1 MTSKMMT
8 VDRYAARCVN
18 LVLLV
23 TRIAVPG
30 ARSAPRDTG
39 SQPRGSAGM
48 SRGGAPWMA
57 AILMM
62 TAHAA
67 SAQQPP
73 RPNETPR
80 AVTLT
85 LAEYNRLID
94 LAGRPTPAP
103 TTAPVAAVLASSD
116 LRVRVDRDTARG
128 VFTVNGDALRSGV
141 SRVNLIS
148 GATLIDASAAGRP
161 LPLVADGA
169 AHTALIPGPGPFSL
183 TLEWGAPLTF
193 RPGRAAFVLPVPKS
207 GTARATFDIPGD
219 QADVRLSSGLV
230 TRRTAAD
237 GRTIVEATLDPG
249 SSVEVSWSMRDSAPT
264 AAARE
269 LRTLSE
275 VMTLVTLGDSDV
287 RMVALIDLTVL
298 QGELRTVGVRLP
310 TGYELTGVSGS
321 SLENSEPTDE
331 GLTLTIANPA
341 ARSHQ
346 FLISLERPHDGGSF
360 NLDTGFVAVRDVQRE
375 RGEVAIEGVGTL
387 ELDAPEREP
396 LHRIDVRELNRAL
409 QSLARLPLLSAFRYQ
424 RAAGANPTLAFDVK
438 RFADAGVLAAV
449 ADRAVATT
457 LVTSEGRALTEVIL
471 TVQNRAQ
478 PFLKVSLPQG
488 ATMVSVDVA
497 GQPAKPVLGTDG
509 TRVPLLRPGFRPN
522 GPYQVSYVYLHAGTP
537 FDKKGDI
544 EMTLPRM
551 DMPVGIVEWEVF
563 APERYSMKSIGG
575 NAIETSMMRVSD
587 GSGRGDSSRSFSGPP
602 AGMTEKIVELG
613 VPGQISGVVRDQ
625 SGGLLPGVT
634 IEVTS
639 DALTE
644 RARTAVSDG
653 NGRFV
658 FMNLPAGRMS
668 VAATLPGFST
678 ARHDFIFDRRPREL
692 IIELTVGSVTETITV
707 SAERPVVDTQNA
719 MRQTIISNDADEP
732 RRRAEPP
739 PIVPPSQNVVELQRR
754 ASGVLPVRV
763 DIPRAGTSHQFV
775 KPLVVDQETTV
786 KLRYKR
792 R

>member
-1 MTSKMMT
+1 MTSRTMT
-8 VDRYAARCVN
+8 LTAM
-18 LVLLV
+18 LVL
-23 TRIAVPG
+23 A
-30 ARSAPRDTG
+30 
-39 SQPRGSAGM
+39 
-48 SRGGAPWMA
+48 
-57 AILMM
+57 
-62 TAHAA
+62 AHAA
-67 SAQQPP
+67 FAQQPP
-73 RPNETPR
+73 RPNDTPR

-94 LAGRPTPAP
+94 LAARPPQAQ
-103 TTAPVAAVLASSD
+103 TTAPVAAVVASSD
-116 LRVRVDRDTARG
+116 LRVRVDRDNARG

-148 GATLIDASAAGRP
+148 GATLIDASAGGRP

-169 AHTALIPGPGPFSL
+169 AHTALIPGPGAFSL

-193 RPGRAAFVLPVPKS
+193 RPGRAAFVLPVPQS
-207 GTARATFDIPGD
+207 GTARATFDLPGD
-219 QADVRLSSGLV
+219 QADVRLSSGLI

-249 SSVEVSWSMRDSAPT
+249 SAVEVSWSMRDSAPAT
-264 AAARE
+264 AARE
-269 LRTLSE
+269 LRTLSD

-298 QGELRTVGVRLP
+298 QGELRTLGVRLP

-321 SLENSEPTDE
+321 SLENTEPTDE

-360 NLDTGFVAVRDVQRE
+360 SLDTGFVAVRDVQRE
-375 RGEVAIEGVGTL
+375 RGEIAIEGVGTL
-387 ELDAPEREP
+387 ELNAAEREP

-471 TVQNRAQ
+471 TIQNRAQ

-522 GPYQVSYVYLHAGTP
+522 GPYQVSFVYLHAGTP

-551 DMPVGIVEWEVF
+551 DMPVGIVEWELF

-575 NAIETSMMRVSD
+575 NAIERSIMRVSD
-587 GSGRGDSSRSFSGPP
+587 RSDRRDSARGYAAAASAVIEHSVYNG
-602 AGMTEKIVELG
+602 A
-613 VPGQISGVVRDQ
+613 PGQIGGIVKDSSGAV
-625 SGGLLPGVT
+625 LPGVT

-639 DALTE
+639 PALAE
-644 RARTAVSDG
+644 RVRTTVTDS
-653 NGRFV
+653 NGRFA
-658 FMNLPAGRMS
+658 FSTLPSGLIS
-668 VAATLPGFST
+668 VTATLTGFT
-678 ARHDFIFDRRPREL
+678 TVRRDFTFDQRPFEFT
-692 IIELTVGSVTETITV
+692 IELRVGSLEETITV
-707 SAERPVVDTQNA
+707 TAEKPMVDTQSSTQR
-719 MRQTIISNDADEP
+719 MVFSTDSDEP
-732 RRRAEPP
+732 RRPRSEPA

-786 KLRYKR
+786 RLRYKR

>member
-1 MTSKMMT
+1 MTSKMMM
-8 VDRYAARCVN
+8 
-18 LVLLV
+18 L
-23 TRIAVPG
+23 
-30 ARSAPRDTG
+30 
-39 SQPRGSAGM
+39 
-48 SRGGAPWMA
+48 A
-57 AILMM
+57 AIVL
-62 TAHAA
+62 TAAHAA
-67 SAQQPP
+67 AQQPP
-73 RPNETPR
+73 RPNDTPR

-94 LAGRPTPAP
+94 LASRPPQTPAA
-103 TTAPVAAVLASSD
+103 APVAAVVASAD
-116 LRVRVDRDTARG
+116 LRVRVDRDSARG
-128 VFTVNGDALRSGV
+128 VFTIIGDVLRNGV
-141 SRVNLIS
+141 SRVNLMS

-193 RPGRAAFVLPVPKS
+193 RPGRAAFVLPVPQS
-207 GTARATFDIPGD
+207 GTARATFDLPGD

-230 TRRTAAD
+230 TRRTATD

-249 SSVEVSWSMRDSAPT
+249 SSVDVSWSMRDSAPT

-287 RMVALIDLTVL
+287 RMVALLDVTVL
-298 QGELRTVGVRLP
+298 QGELRTLGVRLP

-321 SLENSEPTDE
+321 SLENSEPSDD

-341 ARSHQ
+341 ARNHQ

-360 NLDTGFVAVRDVQRE
+360 SVETGFVAVRDVQRE
-375 RGEVAIEGVGTL
+375 RGEVAIEGGGTL
-387 ELDAPEREP
+387 ELEAAEREP
-396 LHRIDVRELNRAL
+396 MHRIDVRELNRAL

-424 RAAGANPTLAFDVK
+424 RAAGANPALTVAVK

-497 GQPAKPVLGTDG
+497 GQPAKPVLGTGG
-509 TRVPLLRPGFRPN
+509 TRVPLLRPGFRPT
-522 GPYQVSYVYLHAGTP
+522 GPYQVSFVYLHAGTP

-551 DMPVGIVEWEVF
+551 DMPVGIVQWELF

-575 NAIETSMMRVSD
+575 NAIETHVSLVNE
-587 GSGRGDSSRSFSGPP
+587 GRTHSGPSVSEQTLSIG
-602 AGMTEKIVELG
+602 AS
-613 VPGQISGVVRDQ
+613 GQISGIARDT
-625 SGGLLPGVT
+625 SGTVLPGVT
-634 IEVTS
+634 IEVSTP
-639 DALTE
+639 ALAE
-644 RARTAVSDG
+644 RVRTTVTDG
-653 NGRFV
+653 NGRFT
-658 FMNLPAGRMS
+658 FTNLPPGRVS

-678 ARHDFIFDRRPREL
+678 ARHDFVFDQRPREL
-692 IIELTVGSVTETITV
+692 SIEMRVGSATETVIVTG
-707 SAERPVVDTQNA
+707 STPVLDVQRSRRMNT
-719 MRQTIISNDADEP
+719 DADEQ
-732 RRRAEPP
+732 RNVNAEAS
-739 PIVPPSQNVVELQRR
+739 IVAPSVNVVELQRR
-754 ASGVLPVRV
+754 TTGVLPVRIDV
-763 DIPRAGTSHQFV
+763 PRAGTSHQFV

>member
-1 MTSKMMT
+1 MTSKLMT
-8 VDRYAARCVN
+8 
-18 LVLLV
+18 L
-23 TRIAVPG
+23 
-30 ARSAPRDTG
+30 
-39 SQPRGSAGM
+39 
-48 SRGGAPWMA
+48 A
-57 AILMM
+57 AILLMAAH
-62 TAHAA
+62 TAA
-67 SAQQPP
+67 AQQPP

-94 LAGRPTPAP
+94 LAGRPTQAP
-103 TTAPVAAVLASSD
+103 TTAPVAAVLASSE

-141 SRVNLIS
+141 SRVNLLS

-264 AAARE
+264 AAVRE

-457 LVTSEGRALTEVIL
+457 LVTGEGRALTEVIL

-497 GQPAKPVLGTDG
+497 GQAAKPVLGTDG

-575 NAIETSMMRVSD
+575 NAIETSMMRVSE
-587 GSGRGDSSRSFSGPP
+587 GSGRGDSSRGFSGSPV
-602 AGMTEKIVELG
+602 GMTEKIVELG
-613 VPGQISGVVRDQ
+613 VAGQISGVVRDQ
-625 SGGLLPGVT
+625 SGVVLPGVT

-692 IIELTVGSVTETITV
+692 TIELTVGSVTETITV

-732 RRRAEPP
+732 RRRAEPA

>member
-1 MTSKMMT
+1 MTSRT
-8 VDRYAARCVN
+8 
-18 LVLLV
+18 LTL
-23 TRIAVPG
+23 T
-30 ARSAPRDTG
+30 
-39 SQPRGSAGM
+39 
-48 SRGGAPWMA
+48 
-57 AILMM
+57 AILL
-62 TAHAA
+62 TAAAAA

-94 LAGRPTPAP
+94 LAARPPQAQ

-116 LRVRVDRDTARG
+116 LRVRVERDTARG
-128 VFTVNGDALRSGV
+128 VFTVTGDALRSGV

-148 GATLIDASAAGRP
+148 GATLIDASAGGQP

-169 AHTALIPGPGPFSL
+169 AHTALIPGPGSFSL

-193 RPGRAAFVLPVPKS
+193 RPGRAAFVLPVPQS
-207 GTARATFDIPGD
+207 GTARATFDLPGD

-249 SSVEVSWSMRDSAPT
+249 SSVEVSWSMRDSAPAT
-264 AAARE
+264 AARE

-298 QGELRTVGVRLP
+298 QGELRTLGVRLP

-360 NLDTGFVAVRDVQRE
+360 SLDTGFVAVRDVQRE
-375 RGEVAIEGVGTL
+375 RGEIAIEGVGTL
-387 ELDAPEREP
+387 ELNAPEREP

-409 QSLARLPLLSAFRYQ
+409 QSLARLPLLSAFRYL

-478 PFLKVSLPQG
+478 PYLKVSLPQG

-522 GPYQVSYVYLHAGTP
+522 GPYPVSFVYLHAGTP
-537 FDKKGDI
+537 FDRKGDI
-544 EMTLPRM
+544 DITLPRM

-563 APERYSMKSIGG
+563 APERYAMKAIGG
-575 NAIETSMMRVSD
+575 NAIDMKRLRANGLD
-587 GSGRGDSSRSFSGPP
+587 IGRDTIFERPG
-602 AGMTEKIVELG
+602 VEGG
-613 VPGQISGVVRDQ
+613 VPGGVVGGVG
-625 SGGLLPGVT
+625 GGLPSAAPASVDTIDINQAGLLRGVARDPSGAVLPGVT
-634 IEVTS
+634 VQVAS
-639 DALTE
+639 AGGV
-644 RARTAVSDG
+644 RTAVTDG
-653 NGRFV
+653 NGRFAV
-658 FMNLPAGRMS
+658 TGIPSGQTRVTASLH
-668 VAATLPGFST
+668 GFTTVRST
-678 ARHDFIFDRRPREL
+678 FNYDQRPREMDVVL
-692 IIELTVGSVTETITV
+692 RIGGLEETITV
-707 SAERPVVDTQNA
+707 SG
-719 MRQTIISNDADEP
+719 
-732 RRRAEPP
+732 EPP
-739 PIVPPSQNVVELQRR
+739 LINTQSATREMVLRNDDLELRRSARVEPNAPQTVAPSQNVIDLQRR
-754 ASGVLPVRV
+754 AAGVLPVRIDV
-763 DIPRAGTSHQFV
+763 PRAGTSHQFV

-786 KLRYKR
+786 KMRYR
-792 R
+792 RK

>member
-1 MTSKMMT
+1 MTSKMMMLT
-8 VDRYAARCVN
+8 
-18 LVLLV
+18 
-23 TRIAVPG
+23 
-30 ARSAPRDTG
+30 
-39 SQPRGSAGM
+39 
-48 SRGGAPWMA
+48 
-57 AILMM
+57 AILVM
-62 TAHAA
+62 AVQAVF
-67 SAQQPP
+67 AQQPP

-94 LAGRPTPAP
+94 LASRPPQAT

-141 SRVNLIS
+141 SRVALIS

-161 LPLVADGA
+161 LPLVADGG

-207 GTARATFDIPGD
+207 GTARATFDVPGD
-219 QADVRLSSGLV
+219 QADVRVSSGLI
-230 TRRTAAD
+230 TRRTPID

-287 RMVALIDLTVL
+287 RMAALLDVTVL
-298 QGELRTVGVRLP
+298 QGELRTLGVRLP
-310 TGYELTGVSGS
+310 SGYELTGVAGS

-331 GLTLTIANPA
+331 GLTLTIANPT

-360 NLDTGFVAVRDVQRE
+360 SLDTGFVAVRDVQRE

-424 RAAGANPTLAFDVK
+424 RAAGANPTLALDVK

-457 LVTSEGRALTEVIL
+457 LVTGEGRALTEVIL

-509 TRVPLLRPGFRPN
+509 TRVPLLRPGFRPS

-563 APERYSMKSIGG
+563 APERYAMKSIGG
-575 NAIETSMMRVSD
+575 NAIDTSTLRASD
-587 GSGRGDSSRSFSGPP
+587 GRNRRHSDRELSSGLSGRV
-602 AGMTEKIVELG
+602 IELVIDGG
-613 VPGQISGVVRDQ
+613 VAGQISGVAKDP
-625 SGGLLPGVT
+625 SGAVLPGVT
-634 IEVTS
+634 IQVTS
-639 DALTE
+639 PALTE
-644 RARTAVSDG
+644 GVRTTVTNRS
-653 NGRFV
+653 GRFV
-658 FMNLPAGRMS
+658 FMNVPSGQVSLL
-668 VAATLPGFST
+668 ATLPGFST
-678 ARHDFIFDRRPREL
+678 ARHDFFFDRRPREL
-692 IIELTVGSVTETITV
+692 TIEMRVGALEETVTV
-707 SAERPVVDTQNA
+707 SAEQPSVDTQSA
-719 MRQTIISNDADEP
+719 ARRTVLANDPAAP
-732 RRRAEPP
+732 QRRSD

-754 ASGVLPVRV
+754 TTGVLPVRIDV
-763 DIPRAGTSHQFV
+763 PRAGTSHQFV

>member
-1 MTSKMMT
+1 MTSKILT
-8 VDRYAARCVN
+8 V
-18 LVLLV
+18 
-23 TRIAVPG
+23 T
-30 ARSAPRDTG
+30 
-39 SQPRGSAGM
+39 
-48 SRGGAPWMA
+48 
-57 AILMM
+57 AILL
-62 TAHAA
+62 TAAHAA

-94 LAGRPTPAP
+94 LAARPPQPP
-103 TTAPVAAVLASSD
+103 TVAPVAAVVASAD
-116 LRVRVDRDTARG
+116 MRVRVERDTARG
-128 VFTVNGDALRSGV
+128 VFTVTGDALRSGV
-141 SRVNLIS
+141 SRVIVIS
-148 GATLIDASAAGRP
+148 GATLIDATAAGRP

-169 AHTALIPGPGPFSL
+169 AHTALIPGPGPFSVS
-183 TLEWGAPLTF
+183 LEWGAPLTF
-193 RPGRAAFVLPVPKS
+193 RPGRAAFVLPVPQA
-207 GTARATFDIPGD
+207 GTARATFDVPGD

-230 TRRTAAD
+230 TRRTTAD
-237 GRTIVEATLDPG
+237 GRTIVDATLDPG

-287 RMVALIDLTVL
+287 RIVALIDLTVL
-298 QGELRTVGVRLP
+298 QGELRTLGVRLP

-321 SLENSEPTDE
+321 SLENSEPSED
-331 GLTLTIANPA
+331 GLTLTIASPA

-346 FLISLERPHDGGSF
+346 FLISLERPHAGGSF
-360 NLDTGFVAVRDVQRE
+360 SLETGFVAVRDVQRE
-375 RGEVAIEGVGTL
+375 RGEIAIEGVGTL
-387 ELDAPEREP
+387 ELEAQEREP
-396 LHRIDVRELNRAL
+396 MHRIDVRELNRAL
-409 QSLARLPLLSAFRYQ
+409 QLLARLPLLAGFRYQ
-424 RAAGANPTLAFDVK
+424 RAAGANPTLAFGVK

-497 GQPAKPVLGTDG
+497 GQPAKPVLGSDG

-522 GPYQVSYVYLHAGTP
+522 GPYSVSFVYLHAGTP

-544 EMTLPRM
+544 DMTLPRM

-563 APERYSMKSIGG
+563 APERYSMKAIGG
-575 NAIETSMMRVSD
+575 NAIDMKRLRANGLDVARDTVFEST
-587 GSGRGDSSRSFSGPP
+587 G
-602 AGMTEKIVELG
+602 VEGG
-613 VPGQISGVVRDQ
+613 VPGGVVGGVAGGLPSAPVSFDTIDINQPGLIRGVARDQ
-625 SGGLLPGVT
+625 SAAVLPGVT
-634 IEVTS
+634 VEVAS
-639 DALTE
+639 PGGVQ
-644 RARTAVSDG
+644 TAVTDG

-658 FMNLPAGRMS
+658 MTNIP
-668 VAATLPGFST
+668 PGQTQVT
-678 ARHDFIFDRRPREL
+678 ASLRGFTTVRNTFNYDQRPREMEMVL
-692 IIELTVGSVTETITV
+692 RIGALAETITV
-707 SAERPVVDTQNA
+707 SG
-719 MRQTIISNDADEP
+719 
-732 RRRAEPP
+732 EPP
-739 PIVPPSQNVVELQRR
+739 LINTRSATREMMIRRDAPELRRSARSEPEAPQTVAPSQNVIDLQRR
-754 ASGVLPVRV
+754 ATGVLPVRV

-786 KLRYKR
+786 KLRYR
-792 R
+792 RK

>member
-8 VDRYAARCVN
+8 
-18 LVLLV
+18 
-23 TRIAVPG
+23 
-30 ARSAPRDTG
+30 
-39 SQPRGSAGM
+39 
-48 SRGGAPWMA
+48 MA

-62 TAHAA
+62 TAHTAA
-67 SAQQPP
+67 AQQPP

-94 LAGRPTPAP
+94 LAGRPTQAP

-141 SRVNLIS
+141 SRVNLLS

-230 TRRTAAD
+230 TRRTAVD

-310 TGYELTGVSGS
+310 IGYELTGVSGS

-457 LVTSEGRALTEVIL
+457 LVTGEGRALTEVIL

-497 GQPAKPVLGTDG
+497 GQAAKPVLGTDG

-575 NAIETSMMRVSD
+575 NAIETSMMRVSE
-587 GSGRGDSSRSFSGPP
+587 GSGRGNSSRSFSGPP
-602 AGMTEKIVELG
+602 VGMTEKIVELG
-613 VPGQISGVVRDQ
+613 VAGQISGVVRDQ
-625 SGGLLPGVT
+625 SGVVLPGVT

-692 IIELTVGSVTETITV
+692 TIELTVGSVTETITV

-719 MRQTIISNDADEP
+719 MRQTIISDDAVEP
-732 RRRAEPP
+732 RRRADPA

-763 DIPRAGTSHQFV
+763 DIPRAGTSHRFV

>member
-1 MTSKMMT
+1 MTSKTMT
-8 VDRYAARCVN
+8 
-18 LVLLV
+18 L
-23 TRIAVPG
+23 
-30 ARSAPRDTG
+30 
-39 SQPRGSAGM
+39 
-48 SRGGAPWMA
+48 A
-57 AILMM
+57 AILVMA
-62 TAHAA
+62 AHAA
-67 SAQQPP
+67 YAQQPP

-94 LAGRPTPAP
+94 LAARPPQAQ

-116 LRVRVDRDTARG
+116 LRVRVDRDNARG
-128 VFTVNGDALRSGV
+128 VFAVNGDALRSGV

-148 GATLIDASAAGRP
+148 GATLIDASAGGRP

-193 RPGRAAFVLPVPKS
+193 RPGRAAFVLPVPQS
-207 GTARATFDIPGD
+207 GTARATFDLPGD

-230 TRRTAAD
+230 TRRTTAD

-249 SSVEVSWSMRDSAPT
+249 SAVEVSWSMRDSAPT
-264 AAARE
+264 TAARE
-269 LRTLSE
+269 LRTLSD

-298 QGELRTVGVRLP
+298 QGELRTLGVRLP

-321 SLENSEPTDE
+321 SLENTEPTDE

-346 FLISLERPHDGGSF
+346 FLISLERTHDGGSF
-360 NLDTGFVAVRDVQRE
+360 SLDTGFVAVRDVQRE
-375 RGEVAIEGVGTL
+375 RGEIGIEGVGTL
-387 ELDAPEREP
+387 ELNAAEREP

-438 RFADAGVLAAV
+438 RFADAGVLAAA

-522 GPYQVSYVYLHAGTP
+522 GPYQVSFVYLHAGTP

-551 DMPVGIVEWEVF
+551 DMPVGIVEWELF

-575 NAIETSMMRVSD
+575 NAIETSMVRVSN
-587 GSGRGDSSRSFSGPP
+587 GNGRGDSGRHGGGDSGRSFSGP
-602 AGMTEKIVELG
+602 AGGMTEKIVELG
-613 VPGQISGVVRDQ
+613 VPGQISGIVRDQ
-625 SGGLLPGVT
+625 SGAVLPGVT

-653 NGRFV
+653 SGRFI

-692 IIELTVGSVTETITV
+692 IIELTVGSVSETITV
-707 SAERPVVDTQNA
+707 SAERPVVDTQST
-719 MRQTIISNDADEP
+719 MRQTIISNDSDEP
-732 RRRAEPP
+732 RRPRAEA

-754 ASGVLPVRV
+754 ATGVLPVRV
-763 DIPRAGTSHQFV
+763 DVPRAGTSHQFV

>member
-1 MTSKMMT
+1 MTSKTMT
-8 VDRYAARCVN
+8 LAV
-18 LVLLV
+18 VL
-23 TRIAVPG
+23 I
-30 ARSAPRDTG
+30 
-39 SQPRGSAGM
+39 
-48 SRGGAPWMA
+48 
-57 AILMM
+57 M
-62 TAHAA
+62 TAQTAF
-67 SAQQPP
+67 AQQPP
-73 RPNETPR
+73 RPTETPR

-94 LAGRPTPAP
+94 LAARPPQTQA
-103 TTAPVAAVLASSD
+103 TAPVAAVLASSD

-128 VFTVNGDALRSGV
+128 VFTVTGDALRSGV
-141 SRVNLIS
+141 SRVNLLS
-148 GATLIDASAAGRP
+148 GATLIDASASGRP
-161 LPLVADGA
+161 LPLITDGT

-193 RPGRAAFVLPVPKS
+193 RPGRAAFVLPVPRS
-207 GTARATFDIPGD
+207 GTARATFDLPGD

-230 TRRTAAD
+230 TRRTTVD

-249 SSVEVSWSMRDSAPT
+249 SSVDVSWSMRDSAPA

-269 LRTLSE
+269 LRTLAD

-287 RMVALIDLTVL
+287 RMVALIDVTVL
-298 QGELRTVGVRLP
+298 QGELRTLGLRLP

-321 SLENSEPTDE
+321 SLENSEPGDE

-360 NLDTGFVAVRDVQRE
+360 SLETGFVAVRDVQRE
-375 RGEVAIEGVGTL
+375 RGEIAIEGVGTL
-387 ELDAPEREP
+387 ELSAAEREP

-424 RAAGANPTLAFDVK
+424 RAAGANPSLAFEVT

-457 LVTSEGRALTEVIL
+457 LVTSEGRALTEIVL

-522 GPYQVSYVYLHAGTP
+522 GAYYVSFVYLHAGTP

-551 DMPVGIVEWEVF
+551 DMPIGIVEWELF
-563 APERYSMKSIGG
+563 APDHYSVKSIGG
-575 NAIETSMMRVSD
+575 NAIETNMMRVD
-587 GSGRGDSSRSFSGPP
+587 AGGDHKVDRLDYSGPQ
-602 AGMTEKIVELG
+602 GRVSEKVASG
-613 VPGQISGVVRDQ
+613 GAMGQISGIARDP
-625 SGGLLPGVT
+625 SGSLLPGVT

-639 DALTE
+639 PALTE
-644 RARTAVSDG
+644 GIRTTTTDAQ
-653 NGRFV
+653 GRFV
-658 FMNLPAGRMS
+658 FTNVPSGRMS
-668 VAATLPGFST
+668 VAAQLAGFGI
-678 ARHDFIFDRRPREL
+678 ARHDFIFDQRPREL
-692 IIELTVGSVTETITV
+692 NIEMQVGGLTEMITV
-707 SAERPVVDTQNA
+707 TAERPIVNTQSA
-719 MRQTIISNDADEP
+719 AREMVFSNDAGEP
-732 RRRAEPP
+732 RRPRADPA
-739 PIVPPSQNVVELQRR
+739 PIVPPSQNVVQLQRR
-754 ASGVLPVRV
+754 TTGVLPVRV
-763 DIPRAGTSHQFV
+763 DVPRAGTSYQFV

>member
-1 MTSKMMT
+1 MTSKTMT
-8 VDRYAARCVN
+8 AAM
-18 LVLLV
+18 LL
-23 TRIAVPG
+23 
-30 ARSAPRDTG
+30 
-39 SQPRGSAGM
+39 
-48 SRGGAPWMA
+48 MA
-57 AILMM
+57 
-62 TAHAA
+62 AHAA
-67 SAQQPP
+67 FAQQPP
-73 RPNETPR
+73 RPNDTPR

-94 LAGRPTPAP
+94 LAARPPQAQ

-116 LRVRVDRDTARG
+116 LRVRVDRDNARG

-148 GATLIDASAAGRP
+148 GATLIDASAGGRP

-193 RPGRAAFVLPVPKS
+193 RPGRAAFVLPVPQS
-207 GTARATFDIPGD
+207 GTARATFDLPGD
-219 QADVRLSSGLV
+219 QADVRLSSGLI

-249 SSVEVSWSMRDSAPT
+249 SAVEVSWSMRDSAPT
-264 AAARE
+264 TAARE
-269 LRTLSE
+269 LRTLSD

-298 QGELRTVGVRLP
+298 QGELRTLGVRLP

-321 SLENSEPTDE
+321 SLENTEPTDE

-360 NLDTGFVAVRDVQRE
+360 SLDTGFVAVRDVQRE
-375 RGEVAIEGVGTL
+375 RGEIAIEGVGTL
-387 ELDAPEREP
+387 ELNAAEREP

-438 RFADAGVLAAV
+438 RFADAGVLAAA

-478 PFLKVSLPQG
+478 PFLKISLPQG

-522 GPYQVSYVYLHAGTP
+522 GPYQVSFVYLHAGTP
-537 FDKKGDI
+537 FGKKGDI

-587 GSGRGDSSRSFSGPP
+587 GNGRANSGPP
-602 AGMTEKIVELG
+602 RGMTEKIVELG
-613 VPGQISGVVRDQ
+613 AAGQISGVVRDP
-625 SGGLLPGVT
+625 SGGVLPGVT

-644 RARTAVSDG
+644 RTRKAVSDS
-653 NGRFV
+653 NGRFI

-692 IIELTVGSVTETITV
+692 IIELSVGGVSETVTV
-707 SAERPVVDTQNA
+707 SAERPVVDAQSA
-719 MRQTIISNDADEP
+719 MRQIISNDPDEP
-732 RRRAEPP
+732 RRRAEPA

-754 ASGVLPVRV
+754 ATGVLPVRV
-763 DIPRAGTSHQFV
+763 DVPRAGTSHQFV

-786 KLRYKR
+786 RLRYKR

>member
-1 MTSKMMT
+1 MTSNMMT
-8 VDRYAARCVN
+8 
-18 LVLLV
+18 L
-23 TRIAVPG
+23 
-30 ARSAPRDTG
+30 
-39 SQPRGSAGM
+39 
-48 SRGGAPWMA
+48 A
-57 AILMM
+57 AILLM

-94 LAGRPTPAP
+94 LAGRPPQPP
-103 TTAPVAAVLASSD
+103 TTAPVAAVVASSD
-116 LRVRVDRDTARG
+116 LRIRVDRDTARG
-128 VFTVNGDALRSGV
+128 VFTVTGDALRSGV
-141 SRVNLIS
+141 NRVNLIS
-148 GATLIDASAAGRP
+148 GATLTDASAGGRP
-161 LPLVADGA
+161 LPLIAEGA
-169 AHTALIPGPGPFSL
+169 SHTALIPGPGPFSL

-193 RPGRAAFVLPVPKS
+193 RPGRAAFTLPVPQS
-207 GTARATFDIPGD
+207 GTARATFDLAGD

-230 TRRTAAD
+230 TRRTAVD

-249 SSVEVSWSMRDSAPT
+249 ASVEVSWAMRDSPPT

-298 QGELRTVGVRLP
+298 QGELRTLGVRLP

-321 SLENSEPTDE
+321 SLENSEPAEE

-360 NLDTGFVAVRDVQRE
+360 SLDTGFVAVRDVQRE
-375 RGEVAIEGVGTL
+375 RGEIAIEGVGTL
-387 ELDAPEREP
+387 ELSATEREP

-457 LVTSEGRALTEVIL
+457 LVTSEGRALTEIIL

-509 TRVPLLRPGFRPN
+509 TRVPLLRPGFRPS
-522 GPYQVSYVYLHAGTP
+522 GPYQVSFVYLHAGTP

-551 DMPVGIVEWEVF
+551 DMPVGIVEWELF

-587 GSGRGDSSRSFSGPP
+587 GSESRDSNRSYSGPP
-602 AGMTEKIVELG
+602 GRVSETTIDGGMS
-613 VPGQISGVVRDQ
+613 GQISGVARDT
-625 SGGLLPGVT
+625 SGAMLPGVT

-639 DALTE
+639 PALTE
-644 RARTAVSDG
+644 RVRTTVTDA
-653 NGRFV
+653 NGRFA
-658 FMNLPAGRMS
+658 FTNLPSGRMS
-668 VAATLPGFST
+668 VAATLPGFSV
-678 ARHDFIFDRRPREL
+678 ARHDFAFDQRPREL
-692 IIELTVGSVTETITV
+692 SIELRVGGQTETITV
-707 SAERPVVDTQNA
+707 TGETPLVDVQNT
-719 MRQTIISNDADEP
+719 RQTMVFRNDESEQRRPRSEP
-732 RRRAEPP
+732 A
-739 PIVPPSQNVVELQRR
+739 PIAPPSQNVVELQRR
-754 ASGVLPVRV
+754 TTGVLPVRV

-786 KLRYKR
+786 RLRYKR

>member
-8 VDRYAARCVN
+8 
-18 LVLLV
+18 L
-23 TRIAVPG
+23 AV
-30 ARSAPRDTG
+30 
-39 SQPRGSAGM
+39 
-48 SRGGAPWMA
+48 
-57 AILMM
+57 ILMT

-73 RPNETPR
+73 RPNDTPR

-94 LAGRPTPAP
+94 LAGRPPQAP

-116 LRVRVDRDTARG
+116 LRVRADRDTARG

-219 QADVRLSSGLV
+219 QADVRLSSGLI

-287 RMVALIDLTVL
+287 RMVALLDVTVL
-298 QGELRTVGVRLP
+298 QGELRTLGVRLP

-331 GLTLTIANPA
+331 GLTLTIANPT

-360 NLDTGFVAVRDVQRE
+360 SIDTGFVAVRDVQRE

-497 GQPAKPVLGTDG
+497 GQAAKPVLGTDG
-509 TRVPLLRPGFRPN
+509 TRVPLLRPGFRPS

-537 FDKKGDI
+537 FDKRGDI

-551 DMPVGIVEWEVF
+551 DMPVGIVQWEVF

-575 NAIETSMMRVSD
+575 NAIEMSSMRVSD
-587 GSGRGDSSRSFSGPP
+587 GGIARGYAAASSPVIEHSVFTG
-602 AGMTEKIVELG
+602 A
-613 VPGQISGVVRDQ
+613 PGQIGGTVKDASGAV
-625 SGGLLPGVT
+625 LPGVT
-634 IEVTS
+634 IEVAS
-639 DALTE
+639 PALAE
-644 RARTAVSDG
+644 RVRTAVTDS
-653 NGRFV
+653 NGRFA
-658 FMNLPAGRMS
+658 FANLPAGQMRVTAMLSGFAS
-668 VAATLPGFST
+668 VV
-678 ARHDFIFDRRPREL
+678 REL
-692 IIELTVGSVTETITV
+692 IYDQRPGEMNFELRVGSIEETVTVTG
-707 SAERPVVDTQNA
+707 ERPIVDTQSSA
-719 MRQTIISNDADEP
+719 QRMVFSNDSASE
-732 RRRAEPP
+732 RASVRSERSDKETAQ
-739 PIVPPSQNVVELQRR
+739 ITAPSQNVVELQRR

-763 DIPRAGTSHQFV
+763 DIPRAGTSHQFI

>member
-8 VDRYAARCVN
+8 
-18 LVLLV
+18 
-23 TRIAVPG
+23 
-30 ARSAPRDTG
+30 
-39 SQPRGSAGM
+39 
-48 SRGGAPWMA
+48 MA

-62 TAHAA
+62 TAHTAA
-67 SAQQPP
+67 AQQPP

-94 LAGRPTPAP
+94 LAGRPTQAP
-103 TTAPVAAVLASSD
+103 TTAPVAAVLASSE

-141 SRVNLIS
+141 SRVNLLS
-148 GATLIDASAAGRP
+148 GATLIDPSAAGRP

-310 TGYELTGVSGS
+310 IGYELTGVSGS

-457 LVTSEGRALTEVIL
+457 LVTGEGRALTEVIL

-497 GQPAKPVLGTDG
+497 GQAAKPVLGTDG

-575 NAIETSMMRVSD
+575 NAIETSMMRVSE

-602 AGMTEKIVELG
+602 VGMTEKIVELG
-613 VPGQISGVVRDQ
+613 VAGQISGVVRDQ
-625 SGGLLPGVT
+625 SGVVLPGVT

-692 IIELTVGSVTETITV
+692 TIELTVGSVTETITV

-719 MRQTIISNDADEP
+719 MRQTIISDDAVEP
-732 RRRAEPP
+732 RRRADPA

-763 DIPRAGTSHQFV
+763 DIPRAGTSHRFV

>member
-1 MTSKMMT
+1 MTSKTMT
-8 VDRYAARCVN
+8 
-18 LVLLV
+18 L
-23 TRIAVPG
+23 
-30 ARSAPRDTG
+30 
-39 SQPRGSAGM
+39 
-48 SRGGAPWMA
+48 A
-57 AILMM
+57 AILMMMM

-73 RPNETPR
+73 RPNETSR

-94 LAGRPTPAP
+94 LVGRPAPASA
-103 TTAPVAAVLASSD
+103 TAPVAAVLASSD
-116 LRVRVDRDTARG
+116 LRVRVDRDNARG
-128 VFTVNGDALRSGV
+128 VFTVNGDALRGGV

-183 TLEWGAPLTF
+183 TLEWGAPLMF

-207 GTARATFDIPGD
+207 GTARATFDLPGD

-249 SSVEVSWSMRDSAPT
+249 SAVEVSWSMRDSAPT

-346 FLISLERPHDGGSF
+346 FLISLERPHNSGSF
-360 NLDTGFVAVRDVQRE
+360 SLDTGFVAVRDVQRE

-387 ELDAPEREP
+387 ELNAPEREP

-478 PFLKVSLPQG
+478 PFLKVSLPAG

-563 APERYSMKSIGG
+563 APERYSIKSIGG

-587 GSGRGDSSRSFSGPP
+587 GSDRRDRTSYSGAPGRVMELTMESRES
-602 AGMTEKIVELG
+602 
-613 VPGQISGVVRDQ
+613 GQISGTTRDT
-625 SGGLLPGVT
+625 SGAVLPGVT

-639 DALTE
+639 PAFIE
-644 RARTAVSDG
+644 RVRTAVTDG

-658 FMNLPAGRMS
+658 FTNVPSGRMS
-668 VAATLPGFST
+668 VVATLSGFT
-678 ARHDFIFDRRPREL
+678 TVRHDFLFDQRPREL
-692 IIELTVGSVTETITV
+692 NIEMSVGSVAETVTV
-707 SAERPVVDTQNA
+707 MGEKPVVDTQSA
-719 MRQTIISNDADEP
+719 TRTMVFSNDSEAP
-732 RRRAEPP
+732 ARTLRAEQPA

-754 ASGVLPVRV
+754 ATGVLPVRI

>member
-1 MTSKMMT
+1 MTSKTMT
-8 VDRYAARCVN
+8 V
-18 LVLLV
+18 
-23 TRIAVPG
+23 
-30 ARSAPRDTG
+30 
-39 SQPRGSAGM
+39 
-48 SRGGAPWMA
+48 A
-57 AILMM
+57 AILLM
-62 TAHAA
+62 TAPAA

-85 LAEYNRLID
+85 LTEYNRLID
-94 LAGRPTPAP
+94 LASRPPQTPAA
-103 TTAPVAAVLASSD
+103 APVAAVVASAD

-128 VFTVNGDALRSGV
+128 VFTVNGDALRSGI

-148 GATLIDASAAGRP
+148 AATLIDASAGGRP

-193 RPGRAAFVLPVPKS
+193 RPGRAAFVMPVPQS
-207 GTARATFDIPGD
+207 GTARATFDLPGD

-230 TRRTAAD
+230 TKRTAAD

-249 SSVEVSWSMRDSAPT
+249 SAVEVSWSMRDSAPA

-269 LRTLSE
+269 LRSLSE

-287 RMVALIDLTVL
+287 RMVALLDVTVL
-298 QGELRTVGVRLP
+298 QGELRTLSVRLP

-321 SLENSEPTDE
+321 SLENSEPADE

-360 NLDTGFVAVRDVQRE
+360 GFETGFVAVRDVQRE

-387 ELDAPEREP
+387 ELEAAEREP
-396 LHRIDVRELNRAL
+396 MHRIDVRELNRAL

-424 RAAGANPTLAFDVK
+424 RAAGANPALAFAVK
-438 RFADAGVLAAV
+438 RFADAGVLAAI

-509 TRVPLLRPGFRPN
+509 TRVPLLRPGFRPS
-522 GPYQVSYVYLHAGTP
+522 GPYQVSFVYLHAGTP

-551 DMPVGIVEWEVF
+551 DMPVGIIQWELF

-575 NAIETSMMRVSD
+575 NAIETTIMRVND
-587 GSGRGDSSRSFSGPP
+587 GSTRRDGGHAYSGPP
-602 AGMTEKIVELG
+602 GRMSEHIVEG
-613 VPGQISGVVRDQ
+613 TASGRISGIARDA
-625 SGGLLPGVT
+625 SGAVLPGVT

-639 DALTE
+639 PALTE
-644 RARTAVSDG
+644 RVRSTVTDG
-653 NGRFV
+653 SGRFV
-658 FMNLPAGRMS
+658 LTNLPSGRMS
-668 VAATLPGFST
+668 VAATLAGFST
-678 ARHDFIFDRRPREL
+678 ARHDFVFDQRPREL
-692 IIELTVGSVTETITV
+692 SIDMTLDGPFETITV
-707 SAERPVVDTQNA
+707 TGETPTVDVQRTTQSFTFRNDEEPDR
-719 MRQTIISNDADEP
+719 RQRNEP
-732 RRRAEPP
+732 A
-739 PIVPPSQNVVELQRR
+739 PIVAPSQNVVELQRR
-754 ASGVLPVRV
+754 TTGVLPVRV

-786 KLRYKR
+786 RLRYKR

>member
-8 VDRYAARCVN
+8 
-18 LVLLV
+18 
-23 TRIAVPG
+23 
-30 ARSAPRDTG
+30 
-39 SQPRGSAGM
+39 
-48 SRGGAPWMA
+48 MA

-62 TAHAA
+62 TAHTAA
-67 SAQQPP
+67 AQQPP

-94 LAGRPTPAP
+94 LAGRPTQAP

-141 SRVNLIS
+141 SRVNLLS

-457 LVTSEGRALTEVIL
+457 LVTGEGRALTEVIL

-497 GQPAKPVLGTDG
+497 GQAAKPVLGTDG

-575 NAIETSMMRVSD
+575 NAIETSMMRVSE
-587 GSGRGDSSRSFSGPP
+587 GSGRGNSSRSFSGPP
-602 AGMTEKIVELG
+602 VGMTEKIVELG
-613 VPGQISGVVRDQ
+613 VAGQISGVVRDQ
-625 SGGLLPGVT
+625 SGVVLPGVT

-692 IIELTVGSVTETITV
+692 TIELTVGSVTETITV

-719 MRQTIISNDADEP
+719 MRQTIISDDAVEP
-732 RRRAEPP
+732 RRRADPA

-763 DIPRAGTSHQFV
+763 DIPRAGTSHRFV